1 MITAPTPVE
10 IVRGARTR
18 GSRRGTVAV
27 GALAVFVVVVFVVSL
42 AAGDPTYPLN
52 EVWQVV
58 IGRDVGGANFI
69 IGDLRLPRAV
79 LAVLAGAAF
88 GLAGI
93 TFQTMLHNP
102 LASPDIIGITNGA
115 NAAAL
120 FAIVVLGAGGLVVS
134 FGAVV
139 TGVLTAALIYGL
151 AATGAAVGTRLI
163 LVGIGIAAMLHS
175 VTSYLL
181 VYANELDLQRAMRW
195 LNGSLNLASWTD
207 VAIVAVP
214 FALLAPVLFLL
225 GPRLAL
231 LRLGE
236 DLAAGLGVPVETT
249 RRLLVLVSVALASF
263 ATAATGP
270 ILFVAFMS
278 GPIATRLVGHR
289 GSLMLPSALVGSALV
304 LTADLIGQYAFDT
317 RYPVGVITGAIGAPF
332 LIYLLIRTQRTG
344 GSL

>member
-1 MITAPTPVE
+1 MTAVDTVRAAR
-10 IVRGARTR
+10 VRGARR
-18 GSRRGTVAV
+18 ANLTVIS
-27 GALAVFVVVVFVVSL
+27 LAVLLVVLFVAAL
-42 AAGDPTYPLN
+42 AAGDPAYPLG
-52 EVWQVV
+52 EVWRVL
-58 IGRDVGGANFI
+58 IGQDVGGANFI
-69 IGDLRLPRAV
+69 VGDLRLPRAV

-120 FAIVVLGAGGLVVS
+120 FAIVVLGASGLVVS
-134 FGAVV
+134 LGAVAA
-139 TGVLTAALIYGL
+139 GVLTAALIYGL
-151 AATGAAVGTRLI
+151 ASSGAAVGTRLI

-175 VTSYLL
+175 VTAYLL

-195 LNGSLNLASWTD
+195 LNGSLNLASWNSVAL
-207 VAIVAVP
+207 VAIP
-214 FALLAPVLFLL
+214 FAVLAPALLLL
-225 GPRLAL
+225 GRRLSL

-249 RRLLVLVSVALASF
+249 RRLLVLVAVTLASF

-289 GSLMLPSALVGSALV
+289 GSLMLPSALVGSTLV
-304 LTADLIGQYAFDT
+304 LAADLIGQYAFGT
-317 RYPVGVITGAIGAPF
+317 RYPVGVVTGALGAPF